1 MQAGNIQPD
10 GRHDEGSSGR
20 LCGNATG
27 DQIIVIG
34 FNISDQCDKQAAGGI
49 TVEDFHTLLVLARLV
64 AKGHGRSSLLE
75 EDWEKAKSMEV
86 ERRARVASLPPR
98 PGANFANGVPMHL

>member
-1 MQAGNIQPD
+1 MKAVQ
-10 GRHDEGSSGR
+10 
-20 LCGNATG
+20 G
-27 DQIIVIG
+27 DFVAMRQVITV
-34 FNISDQCDKQAAGGI
+34 FELPKTTPLMRQAAGGI

-75 EDWEKAKSMEV
+75 EDWEKAKAMEV
-86 ERRARVASLPPR
+86 ERRARVATLPPR

>member
-1 MQAGNIQPD
+1 M
-10 GRHDEGSSGR
+10 
-20 LCGNATG
+20 
-27 DQIIVIG
+27 
-34 FNISDQCDKQAAGGI
+34 
-49 TVEDFHTLLVLARLV
+49 LVLARLV

-86 ERRARVASLPPR
+86 ERRARVAALPPR